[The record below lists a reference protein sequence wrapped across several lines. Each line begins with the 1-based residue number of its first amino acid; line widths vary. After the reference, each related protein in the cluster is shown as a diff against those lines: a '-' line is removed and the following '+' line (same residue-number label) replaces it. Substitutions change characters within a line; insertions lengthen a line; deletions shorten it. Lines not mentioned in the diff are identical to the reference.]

1 MNLLLDL
8 RYGLRRLR
16 NSPGFTVLATLCLGI
31 GIGASVGVF
40 SILHTLVLRPL
51 PEVSA
56 PWELVALTPKP
67 VPVPGMPGATMYMML
82 SYPSYLQYRDQS
94 RVFSDL
100 VGYEKIPVSLAVPGE
115 GRPLRVSG
123 HVATANYF
131 SALGVRAARGR
142 TLEQERG
149 TAERQNGVVISEG
162 LWRRVFGG
170 RQDVLGRPLLLN
182 GRVFQVVGVLQ
193 EGFRGVE
200 RTAPVDLWVAAEAA
214 ARVMPSMKEG
224 DLGDPGKAWINNFFA
239 RLAPGVSVVKAQ
251 AEIDAVARRLPK
263 TARLEPPGLE
273 ISEGVGIDPLLRK
286 GIFDPLLLVAG
297 VIALLML
304 LVCANLAGL
313 LLSQAVAREREIGVR
328 VALGA
333 TQGRILQQLLSEGV
347 LLGLLGG
354 GVGVAI
360 GRALMTSLEGVALDG
375 FLPRLSGLSL
385 DAQALSFALGLAM
398 AAGLLF
404 GLAPAVWASQARWI
418 REGMATTPRRSWLQD
433 AFVVGQIALSLILLV
448 GTGLFVRTWRN
459 LQEIPPGFDGRG
471 VINFELDLESQRYTE
486 PAARVFYE
494 RLLESARRVPGVRS
508 AALAMMVPLKGEEG
522 AMFFNRLQTEGS
534 TGEPR
539 MTEMNLISSDYFKTL
554 GIPLLAGRDFSPRDR
569 KGAPGVLIVSQR
581 LAKSLW
587 PGKNPVGQR
596 VTMGKESLEVI
607 GVVGDIRRSLEGEP
621 LDIVYRS
628 GQQEEFAN
636 LTLHVKTGGDPRAAM
651 AAIRAEISRLDR
663 NLPVA
668 EVSFFDQLIQR
679 ASAQPRLFSQLLG
692 STSGVALLLTGI
704 GLYGTLAFAVRRRTR
719 EMGVRRA
726 LGAGTS
732 GILGLVLRRGLALT
746 GIGLAVGIA
755 VSLLVT
761 RALATLLFGV
771 TPTDP
776 VVFLTVALI
785 CGALGVAASLLP
797 AWSAARVSPMEALRQ
812 E

>member
-1 MNLLLDL
+1 MNLFLDL
-8 RYGLRRLR
+8 RHGLRRLR

-56 PWELVALTPKP
+56 PWELVTLTPKP
-67 VPVPGMPGATMYMML
+67 VPVPGMPGATMYMTL

-94 RVFSDL
+94 RAFSDL
-100 VGYEKIPVSLAVPGE
+100 VGYQKIPVSLAVPGE

-131 SALGVRAARGR
+131 PALGVRAARGR
-142 TLEQERG
+142 TLEGE
-149 TAERQNGVVISEG
+149 AERRNGVVISDG
-162 LWRRVFGG
+162 LWRRVFGA

-182 GRVFQVVGVLQ
+182 GRIFQVVGVLQ

-214 ARVMPSMKEG
+214 PRVMPSMQEK
-224 DLGDPGKAWINNFFA
+224 DLGDPEKSWINNFFA
-239 RLAPGVSVVKAQ
+239 RLAPGVSLAKAQ
-251 AEIDAVARRLPK
+251 AEIDAVAQRIPK
-263 TARLEPPGLE
+263 TSRFQAPGLE
-273 ISEGVGIDPLLRK
+273 ISDGVGIDPLLRK
-286 GIFDPLLLVAG
+286 GIFDPLLLTAG

-313 LLSQAVAREREIGVR
+313 LLTQAVAREREIGVR

-333 TQGRILQQLLSEGV
+333 TQGRILQQLLSESV
-347 LLGLLGG
+347 VLGLLGG
-354 GVGVAI
+354 GLGVAI

-385 DAQALSFALGLAM
+385 DPQALSFALGLAL

-418 REGMATTPRRSWLQD
+418 REGMATTPRRSWLQES
-433 AFVVGQIALSLILLV
+433 FVVGQIALSLILLV

-471 VINFELDLESQRYTE
+471 VVDFELDLESQRYTE
-486 PAARVFYE
+486 PAARAFYE
-494 RLLESARRVPGVRS
+494 GLLERARHVPDVRS
-508 AALAMMVPLKGEEG
+508 ASLAMMVPLKQEDG
-522 AMFFNRLQTEGS
+522 AMFFNRLQREGS

-539 MTEMNLISSDYFKTL
+539 MTEMNLVSPDYFKTL
-554 GIPLLAGRDFSPRDR
+554 GIPLLSGRDFSSRDR
-569 KGAPGVLIVSQR
+569 EGAPGVLIVSR
-581 LAKSLW
+581 SLAQALW

-596 VTMGKESLEVI
+596 VTMGKKSLEVI
-607 GVVGDIRRSLEGEP
+607 GVAGDVRRSLEGKP
-621 LDIVYRS
+621 LEIVYRS
-628 GQQEEFAN
+628 CLQDDFPN
-636 LTLHVKTGGDPRAAM
+636 LTLHVKTDGDPRATV
-651 AAIRAEISRLDR
+651 AAVRAEIARLDR

-668 EVSFFDQLIQR
+668 EVSFLDQVVQR

-719 EMGVRRA
+719 EIGVRRA

-732 GILGLVLRRGLALT
+732 GILSLVLRRGLALT

-776 VVFLTVALI
+776 AVFLTVVSI
-785 CGALGVAASLLP
+785 CGVLGMTASLLP
-797 AWSAARVSPMEALRQ
+797 AWSASRVSPMEALRQ